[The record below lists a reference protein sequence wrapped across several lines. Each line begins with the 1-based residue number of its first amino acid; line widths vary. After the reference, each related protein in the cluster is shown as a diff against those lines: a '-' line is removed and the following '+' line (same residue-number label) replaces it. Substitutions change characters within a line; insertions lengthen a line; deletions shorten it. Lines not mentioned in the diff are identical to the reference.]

1 VRCWRAPAAD
11 TRLEPIGE
19 IVVLREIRIQQ
30 GHVETLALAAQKFPE
45 GGELA
50 GVDDG
55 GLAFLMVGR
64 CGDAKHNGHLVL
76 PC

>member
-1 VRCWRAPAAD
+1 MAD
-11 TRLEPIGE
+11 HFLDDKAQE
-19 IVVLREIRIQQ
+19 LFREIRIQQ

-55 GLAFLMVGR
+55 GWR
-64 CGDAKHNGHLVL
+64 S
-76 PC
+76 

>member
-1 VRCWRAPAAD
+1 
-11 TRLEPIGE
+11 
-19 IVVLREIRIQQ
+19 
-30 GHVETLALAAQKFPE
+30 LAAQKFPE